1 MIRWL
6 PLLLLLLLQPL
17 LGAAQWLSGEV
28 RDGSTGEAVGGA
40 VVRVQGLRGR
50 AVTDSLGR
58 FRLDAGAETGYVEV
72 NRVGYRQALLPYRT
86 GQSLLVRLQA
96 SAALPDVLI
105 TAGPERVLKD
115 KTLHLYDYDFLDDAL
130 VVILYDRAQ
139 RRPYLALLDARDEV
153 IDRLDLPEK
162 PSRLQRD
169 CMGKLHAITA
179 HYACQLFRDGDRLAY
194 LSDTLPLFEEFV
206 APCLGSLDDYYYFRH
221 ERANGQVVDYYH
233 FNAATQQGQGFLQLV
248 DKQKIYQMLDPFEP
262 YVQFASNKA
271 ELLALTPEQWDK
283 INKLDYE
290 MQFNRMAFFYSIH
303 APLHVLGE
311 QVLVFDHTN
320 RLLRKLDASGRP
332 VDSVAITYPKMKG
345 WQKVIYTDPIQGRA
359 YTATE
364 KMGYLTL
371 HEIDLHTGALLGDY
385 PVPFQ
390 FTYKIQ
396 IVDGVAYFLYRSQEA
411 LDDTKRLYRMGLQ

>member
-1 MIRWL
+1 MNRWI
-6 PLLLLLLLQPL
+6 PLLLLLLQPL
-17 LGAAQWLSGEV
+17 LGAAQLLTGEV
-28 RDGSTGEAVGGA
+28 RDGSTGDPVASA
-40 VVRVQGLRGR
+40 VVRVQGMRGR

-58 FRLDAGAETGYVEV
+58 FRMDAGAEAGYVEV
-72 NRVGYRQALLPYRT
+72 ARVGYRQALLPFQT
-86 GQSLLVRLQA
+86 GQSLLVRLQP
-96 SAALPDVLI
+96 SADLPDVVI
-105 TAGPERVLKD
+105 TAGPEPVLKD
-115 KTLHLYDYDFLDDAL
+115 KTLHLYDYDFMDDAL
-130 VVILYDRAQ
+130 VVIVYDRAQ
-139 RRPYLALLDARDEV
+139 RRPYLALLDAHDAV

-162 PSRLQRD
+162 PGKLQRD
-169 CMGKLHAITA
+169 CMGNLHAITE
-179 HYACQLFRDGDRLAY
+179 HYACQLFRDGDQLAY
-194 LSDTLPLFEEFV
+194 LSDTLPLFEQYV
-206 APCLGSLDDYYYFRH
+206 TPCLGSLNDYYYFRH

-303 APLHVLGE
+303 APLHVLGD
-311 QVLVFDHTN
+311 QLLIFDHTN
-320 RLLRKLDASGRP
+320 RLIRKLNASGRP
-332 VDSVAITYPKMKG
+332 QDSVAISYPKMKG
-345 WQKVIYTDPIQGRA
+345 WQKVVYTDPIQTRA

-371 HEIDLHTGALLGDY
+371 HEIDLHSGELLGSY
-385 PVPFQ
+385 PVPMQ
-390 FTYKIQ
+390 FPYKLQ
-396 IVDGVAYFLYRSQEA
+396 IRDGVVYFLYRSQEA